1 MHARICTH
9 THRWPLF
16 QTHSPFYRCI
26 WQMCNLYLTLW
37 NAGVRSCAPVC
48 WPRMFLCVLFLL
60 MHQLVVLWHLSPWAH
75 QSSKPCGS
83 LLVPGFSLLEP
94 LVLLT
99 GLSCGD
105 RDKFLLLGSFR
116 SRVLK
121 RWCEIQTW
129 GNPWLKWKG
138 VLAQFRPR
146 SYIMRWSQVT
156 ASWCSPCKGSCE
168 QLCEVCF

>member
-1 MHARICTH
+1 MHARTCTH

-26 WQMCNLYLTLW
+26 WQMCNLYLTLSS
-37 NAGVRSCAPVC
+37 AGVRSCAPVC
-48 WPRMFLCVLFLL
+48 WPRMFLCFLFLL

-75 QSSKPCGS
+75 QSWKPCGS

-105 RDKFLLLGSFR
+105 RDKFSPVGEFQ
-116 SRVLK
+116 VLRFKTLVWDPDMRKSVIKMK
-121 RWCEIQTW
+121 R
-129 GNPWLKWKG
+129 
-138 VLAQFRPR
+138 RPK